1 MKKIWSTDDILNSVT
16 LNRRS
21 FLTGSTVLAAGALS
35 GPFLPGVAQAAA
47 SGELQIMAWE
57 GWEPIPELK
66 GWIDETGVKITV
78 TAIGNQDDVTAKFNT
93 ASPPPFDAAEYNHG
107 YADLYI
113 DVLKITKPLDKSK
126 LPNYS
131 PDNLFDVFYDKP
143 TWFRDGQLHGVAYA
157 WGLNTLVY
165 NPKMMEKPTSY
176 TDLLKPELKGKIVI
190 ADDTL
195 ATWPL
200 AAVLAGYKSFPN
212 LTKDEMAKTFE
223 NLRLYRAQARTISL
237 TYGDVVSLMVSGE
250 VAACLTGWTGI
261 PKETEKQGLETA
273 YTIPK
278 EGATTWSDAWFMP
291 PAVDNEEAAHEF
303 INLAISPEVQAKV
316 AGRNMGGVV
325 SKKAVELLDPETKA
339 LFDYSDIDGIFK
351 AAPLIGIPP
360 LESDEYAT
368 YADWVAAWNEFK
380 AG

>member
-1 MKKIWSTDDILNSVT
+1 MKKIWSTDEILDT
-16 LNRRS
+16 MTMNRRS
-21 FLTGSTVLAAGALS
+21 FLAGSTALAAGAFA
-35 GPFLPGVAQAAA
+35 GPFFPTAAQAAG
-47 SGELQIMAWE
+47 GELQIMAWE
-57 GWEPIPELK
+57 GWEPVQELK
-66 GWIDETGVKITV
+66 GWTDKNGVKIEV

-93 ASPPPFDAAEYNHG
+93 PSPPSFDAAEYNHG

-113 DVLKITKPLDKSK
+113 DVLKITKPLERSK
-126 LPNYS
+126 LSNYS
-131 PDNLFDVFYDKP
+131 ADNLFDVFYDKP
-143 TWFRDGQLHGVAYA
+143 TWFRDGKLHGVAYA

-200 AAVLAGYKSFPN
+200 AAILAGFKTFPN

-223 NLRLYRAQARTISL
+223 NLQLYRDQARTISL

-261 PKETEKQGLETA
+261 PKETAKQGLETA
-273 YTIPK
+273 YVIPK

-303 INLAISPEVQAKV
+303 INLAISPEVQASV
-316 AGRNMGGVV
+316 ASRNTGGVV
-325 SKKAVELLDPETKA
+325 SKKAVELLDAETKA
-339 LFDYSDIDGIFK
+339 LFDYSDVEGIFK

-360 LESDEYAT
+360 LESDQYAT
-368 YADWVAAWNEFK
+368 YQDWVAAWNEFK